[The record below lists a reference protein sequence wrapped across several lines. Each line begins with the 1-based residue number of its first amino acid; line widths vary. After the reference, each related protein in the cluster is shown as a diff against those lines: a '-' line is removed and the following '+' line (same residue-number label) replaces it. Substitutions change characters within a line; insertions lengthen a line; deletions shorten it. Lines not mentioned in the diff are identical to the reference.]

1 MPNLPP
7 GPYIYRDGYVRDANG
22 KAVADVKRLR
32 KLQAEEVAVA
42 ELLIRAEQRERTG
55 GWIAA
60 VERLPNH
67 GAIVLA
73 YNENRHFRIVMLSV
87 EGSFLQVPGGWP
99 MKPQPTHWQP
109 LLPEPPTC

>member
-55 GWIAA
+55 GWIAN
-60 VERLPNH
+60 VSQKPRLDDRVLVASPEGIVIGQWFH
-67 GAIVLA
+67 G
-73 YNENRHFRIVMLSV
+73 EWWGPQGRIIRV
-87 EGSFLQVPGGWP
+87 
-99 MKPQPTHWQP
+99 THWQP
-109 LLPEPPTC
+109 LPEPPTC